1 MNYKEATRTTT
12 GTKFTVGNETITKA
26 EVGKAYDFINDKGEP
41 FLDRTA
47 VFETGEKKKPKAPA
61 KKKVV
66 AKKTTKPK
74 TKAKANNGPKNV
86 KKKK

>member
-1 MNYKEATRTTT
+1 MNYKEATRTTP
-12 GTKFTVGNETITKA
+12 GTKFTVGNETITKT

-47 VFETGEKKKPKAPA
+47 IFETGEKKKAAP
-61 KKKVV
+61 KKVV
-66 AKKTTKPK
+66 TKKTTKPK